1 MNRLDII
8 NHLIATYHLQN
19 YIEIGVHVGE
29 VLNGCIAKHK
39 VGVDPDYKR
48 YKGNELV
55 YPNTSDVFFEEMP
68 DDIKADIIFI
78 DGFHEASQV
87 FRDII
92 NSLNHLSDTGYI
104 IVHDCNP
111 PIKWHT
117 RTYEEYKNTGGDW
130 NGDVYAGYINACKLF
145 GLTYFTVDI
154 DWGVGIIIS
163 PKKEIEKSDY
173 KSTIEWDYFNENRK
187 ELLNLITIENFKSL
201 FS

>member
-1 MNRLDII
+1 MQEILTII
-8 NHLIATYHLQN
+8 GARPQFIMASVVSR
-19 YIEIGVHVGE
+19 E
-29 VLNGCIAKHK
+29 IAK
-39 VGVDPDYKR
+39 
-48 YKGNELV
+48 NSELTEIV
-55 YPNTSDVFFEEMP
+55 LHTGQHFDANMSDVFFEEMP

-111 PIKWHT
+111 PTKWHT